1 MDNKLSLKAQLQAM
15 NTGDV
20 MITDHQRTGVYV
32 AAKRAGL
39 KVSTKDLPDGQIEVT
54 ALAKIVNTPKAK
66 ISEYDATLERVK
78 GWTIETRKRLFDA
91 FELCCGMNRGDCIC
105 PTEEIEIAPVEPV
118 SKLDYLRALIEPIER
133 GETIAPAI
141 EIEPQWIEMPQTRE
155 NGEILSWRRKAKGQP
170 QCYKRETDWDTF
182 A

>member
-54 ALAKIVNTPKAK
+54 ALAKIGNTPKAK

-91 FELCCGMNRGDCIC
+91 FLFA
-105 PTEEIEIAPVEPV
+105 PT
-118 SKLDYLRALIEPIER
+118 SMYYTLRRLESQHKITTTESDDGIRYYALKE
-133 GETIAPAI
+133 
-141 EIEPQWIEMPQTRE
+141 
-155 NGEILSWRRKAKGQP
+155 KA
-170 QCYKRETDWDTF
+170 
-182 A
+182 